1 MTDRYIKTVLTII
14 AICLVWI
21 VARGTAPRVYAL
33 AEGGEPPLSRR
44 QVERIVERC
53 SMDAPRLLIVKNT
66 SKIGALFDFL
76 DCAGYR
82 WKTKWR
88 RDWESN

>member
-53 SMDAPRLLIVKNT
+53 SID
-66 SKIGALFDFL
+66 
-76 DCAGYR
+76 GYVDDGDIYGR
-82 WKTKWR
+82 IR
-88 RDWESN
+88 C

>member
-1 MTDRYIKTVLTII
+1 MTDHYIKTVLTVI

-21 VARGTAPRVYAL
+21 IARDTAPRVYAL

-53 SMDAPRLLIVKNT
+53 SVDGSVDRDGYFFGRI
-66 SKIGALFDFL
+66 
-76 DCAGYR
+76 DC
-82 WKTKWR
+82 
-88 RDWESN
+88 